1 MSTSPPIAIVGMSS
15 LFAGSQDLLGFWRDI
30 VSATDRLTDVPPHAW
45 LIEDYYDPDPSAPD
59 MTYAK
64 RGGYLDPV
72 AFNPMEFGMP
82 PTTIPAVAPGERHI
96 PGALGRG
103 WAILG
108 RRMA

>member
-1 MSTSPPIAIVGMSS
+1 MSQSPPVAIVGMSS

-45 LIEDYYDPDPSAPD
+45 LIEDYYDPDPGAPD

-72 AFNPMEFGMP
+72 PFDPMEFGMP
-82 PTTIPAVAPGERHI
+82 PTTIPATIGHQAPG
-96 PGALGRG
+96 LGRSS
-103 WAILG
+103 WK
-108 RRMA
+108 